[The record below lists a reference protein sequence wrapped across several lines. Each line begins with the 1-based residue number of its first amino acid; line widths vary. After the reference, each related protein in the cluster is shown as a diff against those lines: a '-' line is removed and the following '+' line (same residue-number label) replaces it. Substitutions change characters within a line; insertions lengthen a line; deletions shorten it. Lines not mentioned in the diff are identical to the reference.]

1 MYNIQAI
8 TCSGNSCEKFL
19 MPCVGDSEC
28 GTGGACEDIV
38 KVLTQGE
45 SNSNALTTDT
55 ILVVLV
61 AAGIVPNRQSELNT
75 MKTAIND
82 LNQCMINDYTKNM
95 K

>member
-28 GTGGACEDIV
+28 GNGGVCEDIV
-38 KVLTQGE
+38 KVFTQGG
-45 SNSNALTTDT
+45 SNSNALSTDT
-55 ILVVLV
+55 ILNILV
-61 AAGIVPNRQSELNT
+61 AAGIVPDRQSELDT
-75 MKTAIND
+75 LKTAIND